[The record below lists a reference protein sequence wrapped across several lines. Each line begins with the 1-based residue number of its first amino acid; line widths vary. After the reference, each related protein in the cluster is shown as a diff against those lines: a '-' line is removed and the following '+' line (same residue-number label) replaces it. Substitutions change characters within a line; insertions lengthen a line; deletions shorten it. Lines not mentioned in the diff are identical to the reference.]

1 MSQPPHEPPLIPY
14 PSEPYS
20 QEHGDPSAGSLPGK
34 RRVALIALV
43 VAVAVLLATTSLFWL
58 VVSMR
63 AAPVE
68 TAAGAQLGD
77 CLVFDA
83 DQTSYLPADCG
94 NPAAEFRL
102 LAVRADR
109 AGCVDVPGTTRAYRE
124 DTAFYCIGDKAV
136 DPAATLNGIGAGDCV
151 TVRAGEP
158 VPAACEAGSLPV
170 LAVVPDVPRGDD
182 SAALAAACSGA
193 GAERTR
199 QTYAWGIGSDTE
211 LPTWDRLLCL
221 GAANP

>member
-1 MSQPPHEPPLIPY
+1 MSQPPPEPPLIPY

-20 QEHGDPSAGSLPGK
+20 QEGAPAPPRPRK
-34 RRVALIALV
+34 RRIALIALV
-43 VAVAVLLATTSLFWL
+43 VAVALLLATTSLFWL

-77 CLVFDA
+77 CLVYDPA
-83 DQTSYLPADCG
+83 QTGYLPADCAD
-94 NPAAEFRL
+94 PAAEFRL

-109 AGCVDVPGTTRAYRE
+109 ASCVDVPGTTRAYRE
-124 DTAFYCIGDKAV
+124 DSTFYCIGDKAV
-136 DPAATLNGIGAGDCV
+136 DPASTINGVGAGECV
-151 TVRAGEP
+151 AVSNGEP
-158 VPAACEAGSLPV
+158 VRSACESGSLPV
-170 LAVVPDVPRGDD
+170 LAVVSDVPRSDD
-182 SAALAAACSGA
+182 SEAFARACTRA
-193 GAERTR
+193 GAERTA

-221 GAANP
+221 GPPNR